1 MKMSKKGFTLI
12 EMLVVISIIAILA
25 ALALPALAKARE
37 AARRSTCSNNL
48 RQFGIGLLTYAERDQ
63 VGRLCTGASDY
74 NRDGC
79 MDTYGWVADL
89 VNSGA
94 ALPSDMLCP
103 SNGGKGS
110 EKLNDL
116 LGSNSTNGKGTTA
129 ARLNKGACRQIFGAT
144 PALAAGSPE
153 RASHIGT
160 QFLEKGYNTNY
171 SAGYHLVRNAPL
183 TSGTGSNIVL
193 STRSANQT
201 DFKQREGTY
210 GPIQLSI
217 IDGSRIPSSSIAL
230 LGDAGPG
237 DIDEAVL
244 VVSITDSNGEELLPQ
259 GMLLTEAFND
269 GPAYVNSSDSIS
281 LAKQSAAG
289 DSSLPIA
296 SQMQC
301 EKGNATIAACFD
313 FDSTTTGAT
322 NKGPTGKGGNNLY
335 LQDTRDWLALHGGIA
350 NILMADGSVKQFY
363 DGRNG
368 DGYLNPGFQFA
379 NGVATDSQISGY
391 ADSEVEL
398 MPNEMFNGLFID
410 AATLKGTFESN

>member
-1 MKMSKKGFTLI
+1 MKTSKSGFTLI

-74 NRDGC
+74 RRDGC

-89 VNSGA
+89 VNSGS

-103 SNGGKGS
+103 SNSGKGS

-116 LGSNSTNGKGTTA
+116 VGTDTTNGNGTSP
-129 ARLNKGACRQIFGAT
+129 ARLNKGACRQIFGSS
-144 PALAAGSPE
+144 PALAANSDI
-153 RASHIGT
+153 RAQYIGVE
-160 QFLEKGYNTNY
+160 FIEKGYNTNY
-171 SAGYHLVRNAPL
+171 AAGYHLVRNAPL
-183 TSGTGSNIVL
+183 TSGTGTSIVL
-193 STRSANQT
+193 NTRSASQR

-244 VVSITDSNGEELLPQ
+244 AVSITDSNGEELLPQ

-269 GPAYVNSSDSIS
+269 GPAYVNGSDSIE
-281 LAKQSAAG
+281 LAKQNAAG
-289 DSSLPIA
+289 GADTSLPISA
-296 SQMQC
+296 QMAC
-301 EKGNATIAACFD
+301 EKGGATIAKCFD
-313 FDSTTTGAT
+313 FTSGM
-322 NKGPTGKGGNNLY
+322 GPTGKGGNNLY
-335 LQDTRDWLALHGGIA
+335 LQDTRDWFALHGGIA

-363 DGRNG
+363 DGRNA
-368 DGYLNPGFQFA
+368 DGYLNPGFQFSGGIA
-379 NGVATDSQISGY
+379 NNPQVSGY

-410 AATLKGTFESN
+410 SATLKGTFENN